1 MPYISFLTFTF
12 KLEVLY
18 IVDYTCGRISTNLK
32 QLFTQVGEITGQS
45 FRISDTM
52 RDNIKEAGFVNVVE
66 KVFMTPLGGWP
77 ADPRLKE
84 IGQWTLLGF
93 DIGLEGYVMAGLT
106 RALKV
111 SVA

>member
-1 MPYISFLTFTF
+1 MPYIYFLTFTF
-12 KLEVLY
+12 ELKVLY
-18 IVDYTCGRISTNLK
+18 IVDNSCSRSFTDLK
-32 QLFTQVGEITGQS
+32 QLFTKVGEITGQS

-66 KVFMTPLGGWP
+66 KVFKTPLGGWP
-77 ADPRLKE
+77 ADPKLKE
-84 IGQWTLLGF
+84 IGRWTLLGF